1 MEQRSNN
8 HENLTKVSL
17 NRARNCPV
25 VASRSYRER
34 GGVTMANIG
43 YARVS
48 TSGQSLEAQLEA
60 LKGCDKVFKE
70 KESGAR
76 AERPLLTTML
86 DYVRDGDTVTVTK
99 LCRLA
104 RNTKHLLEI
113 VDYLE
118 QKGVS
123 LVVLNLGI
131 DTKSPTGRLML
142 TMIGAVASFERQLL
156 LERQAEGIAIAKGNG
171 KYKGRK
177 PIARSQADSII
188 KMLDTGLS
196 KSEIEKQTGVSLSSI
211 YRLEKNN
218 VIS

>member
-1 MEQRSNN
+1 
-8 HENLTKVSL
+8 
-17 NRARNCPV
+17 
-25 VASRSYRER
+25 
-34 GGVTMANIG
+34 MANIG

-60 LKGCDKVFKE
+60 LKVCDKVFKE
-70 KESGAR
+70 KESGAK
-76 AERPLLTTML
+76 AERPQLVTML
-86 DYVRDGDTVTVTK
+86 DYVRDGDTITVTK

-113 VDYLE
+113 VEYLD

-177 PIARSQADSII
+177 PTARAKQEKVI
-188 KMLDTGLS
+188 KLLSEGLS
-196 KSEIEKQTGVSLSSI
+196 KPQVAQELNISLSSV
-211 YRLEKNN
+211 YRNIKL
-218 VIS
+218 

>member
-1 MEQRSNN
+1 M
-8 HENLTKVSL
+8 
-17 NRARNCPV
+17 
-25 VASRSYRER
+25 AS
-34 GGVTMANIG
+34 VG

-48 TSGQSLEAQLEA
+48 TAGQSLESQLEA
-60 LKGCDKVFKE
+60 LRACDKVFQE
-70 KESGAR
+70 KESGAK
-76 AERPLLTTML
+76 AERPQLVTML
-86 DYVRDGDTVTVTK
+86 DYVRDGDTITVTK

-113 VDYLE
+113 VEYLD

-156 LERQAEGIAIAKGNG
+156 LERQAEGIAIAKAKG

-177 PIARSQADSII
+177 PLPLQVVEQVKRMENEGLKKSEIA
-188 KMLDTGLS
+188 KETGLS
-196 KSEIEKQTGVSLSSI
+196 LSSV
-211 YRLEKNN
+211 YRLLK
-218 VIS
+218 I

>member
-1 MEQRSNN
+1 
-8 HENLTKVSL
+8 
-17 NRARNCPV
+17 
-25 VASRSYRER
+25 
-34 GGVTMANIG
+34 MANIG

-48 TSGQSLEAQLEA
+48 TSGQSLEAQLAA
-60 LKGCDKVFKE
+60 LKACDKVFKE
-70 KESGAR
+70 KESGAK
-76 AERPLLTTML
+76 AERPHLTTML
-86 DYVRDGDTVTVTK
+86 DYVREGDTVTITK

-104 RNTKHLLEI
+104 RNTKHLLEV

-156 LERQAEGIAIAKGNG
+156 LERQAEGIAIAKSKG

-177 PIARSQADSII
+177 ATAQAKANEVKKLNNDGMPKKQIAEKLEISLASVYRII
-188 KMLDTGLS
+188 TK
-196 KSEIEKQTGVSLSSI
+196 K
-211 YRLEKNN
+211 
-218 VIS
+218 

>member
-1 MEQRSNN
+1 
-8 HENLTKVSL
+8 
-17 NRARNCPV
+17 
-25 VASRSYRER
+25 
-34 GGVTMANIG
+34 MANIG

-60 LKGCDKVFKE
+60 LEVCDKVFKE
-70 KESGAR
+70 KESGAK
-76 AERPLLTTML
+76 AERPQLSTML

-113 VDYLE
+113 VEYLD

-156 LERQAEGIAIAKGNG
+156 LERQAEGIAVAKAKG
-171 KYKGRK
+171 KYKGRQPINDNK
-177 PIARSQADSII
+177 LELIRRLSAEGRSKKDIAR
-188 KMLDTGLS
+188 LT
-196 KSEIEKQTGVSLSSI
+196 ETSLSTV
-211 YRLEKNN
+211 YRSLKP
-218 VIS
+218 